1 MSTIN
6 ELYLEIEDLKK
17 KIEEEPRKRLKRKF
31 QIDDQIKK
39 LEEEIRRS
47 GLRGDLASVQ
57 QFRSQ
62 IKMLEHERAGGQA
75 FDYESDLKA
84 SKHKLLNLLVD
95 YYEKGHNIEDIF
107 QIEDVSQKVQDDLLN
122 KCNFGKATGFLFVDE
137 INDDEDYNWRYYN
150 PIYDIEYKS
159 RTLDDLEYQ
168 IKSHDEVFL
177 IFDNTLADKSRNR
190 DFKLYQAQIDEYITD
205 LKDCED
211 VADIFENLKEY
222 KDKFSKKQ
230 IISLYE
236 FLLEDTIDYE
246 LIVDFDEILK
256 VNLDKI
262 DADTQDKIYHDII
275 DIRIKRLNN
284 PEKYNP
290 DSYTQTYF
298 IRDIF
303 DCLKKLSKRFG
314 EKQIIGLYNF
324 LTEKSG
330 NYDYFYD
337 VDYILE
343 DYEDKTFLNNIYQDI
358 IDDGIAKVNDSDN
371 YYLNDIFKCLKE
383 YSDYFSK
390 SQIIKLY
397 NSLDDFKYFSTFN
410 SILNRNK
417 DKFDENEL
425 NNLYSEIIDKEISQ
439 MDNPEHSPYHQIFY
453 SFDLLSDKFS
463 KVQIKRVYD
472 CTLKNIEYANE
483 FNTILLDNTDKF
495 SQEELDEIYCGL
507 IDNGIEKLQNPNID
521 QDEISDI
528 FDYLNHYS
536 FKFSSKQL
544 QKLCDIVTNDIYGF
558 NKGFISILEDSDDE
572 FSDVYKNIINQR
584 INTLKDI
591 DSQNQVSKYL
601 IKDLRYLSNKFNK
614 TQLNKLTKVVIS
626 NPNICNFADDFIYI
640 LKANDE
646 ENSTTYEKI
655 INTRIKNLTTADSG
669 FSCTIND
676 LKVLAY
682 KFNKTQINT
691 FNDII
696 QDEKYISCCA
706 EDILSILSANKNNLD
721 ESYHEKITEMRINV
735 KLNKLSNIFFGYRD
749 ARLILEYLQN
759 YADSFNET
767 QVIRLCN
774 ISTTNDQVYNCDYCK
789 SSLRRI
795 LSQNKDKIDK
805 ELYEET
811 ILKNNL

>member
-31 QIDDQIKK
+31 EIDDKIEK
-39 LEEEIRRS
+39 LEDEIKRS
-47 GLRGDLASVQ
+47 GLRGDQASVQ

-62 IKMLEHERAGGQA
+62 IRILEHERAGGQTY
-75 FDYESDLKA
+75 DYESDLKV

-107 QIEDVSQKVQDDLLN
+107 QMEDISQNIKEDLLN
-122 KCNFGKATGFLFVDE
+122 KCNFGKATGFLFVDGIE
-137 INDDEDYNWRYYN
+137 DDDYNWRYYN

-159 RTLDDLEYQ
+159 RTLDDLEHE

-177 IFDNTLADKSRNR
+177 IFDKTLADESRNR
-190 DFKLYQAQIDEYITD
+190 DLELYQTKIDEYISD

-222 KDKFSKKQ
+222 KDKFSEKQ
-230 IISLYE
+230 IMTIYE

-246 LIVDFDEILK
+246 LMVDFDEILK
-256 VNLDKI
+256 ANLDKI
-262 DADTQDKIYHDII
+262 NADTQDKIYHDII
-275 DIRIKRLNN
+275 NIGINRLND

-314 EKQIIGLYNF
+314 EKQIISLYNF
-324 LTEKSG
+324 LTEKIG

-358 IDDGIAKVNDSDN
+358 IDDGITKVNDSN
-371 YYLNDIFKCLKE
+371 YYYLNDIFKCLKE

-397 NSLDDFKYFSTFN
+397 DSLDDFKYLSDFN

-425 NNLYSEIIDKEISQ
+425 NNLYAEIIDKEINQ
-439 MDNPEHSPYHQIFY
+439 MENLEHSPYYQIFY

-463 KVQIKRVYD
+463 KDQIKRVYN
-472 CTLKNIEYANE
+472 CTLENIEYSNE
-483 FNTILLDNTDKF
+483 FNTILLDNSDKF

-507 IDNGIEKLQNPNID
+507 IDNGIEKLENTNIN
-521 QDEISDI
+521 QDDISDI
-528 FDYLNHYS
+528 FDYLSSYS
-536 FKFSSKQL
+536 FKFSSEQL
-544 QKLCDIVTNDIYGF
+544 QRLCNIVTNDVYGF
-558 NKGFISILEDSDDE
+558 NKGFISILEDNDDE
-572 FSDVYKNIINQR
+572 FSDVYKNIIGQR
-584 INTLKDI
+584 INALKKL
-591 DSQNQVSKYL
+591 DSQNNASKYL
-601 IKDLRYLSNKFNK
+601 IKDLRYLANKFNE
-614 TQLNKLTKVVIS
+614 TQLTKLTKVIIS

-640 LKANDE
+640 LKANDG

-655 INTRIKNLTTADSG
+655 IDSRIKHLTNVDSG
-669 FSCTIND
+669 FSCIFND
-676 LKVLAY
+676 LKVFAY

-691 FNDII
+691 FNNII
-696 QDEKYISCCA
+696 QDEKYISCCG

-721 ESYHEKITEMRINV
+721 EDYQDKIIEMRINV
-735 KLNKLSNIFFGYRD
+735 KLNKLNNITFGYRD
-749 ARLILEYLQN
+749 ARVVLEDLQSF
-759 YADSFNET
+759 ADSFSES
-767 QVIRLCN
+767 QLARLCN
-774 ISTTNDQVYNCDYCK
+774 ISITNDQVYNCDYCK

-795 LSQNKDKIDK
+795 LSQNKDKIDT